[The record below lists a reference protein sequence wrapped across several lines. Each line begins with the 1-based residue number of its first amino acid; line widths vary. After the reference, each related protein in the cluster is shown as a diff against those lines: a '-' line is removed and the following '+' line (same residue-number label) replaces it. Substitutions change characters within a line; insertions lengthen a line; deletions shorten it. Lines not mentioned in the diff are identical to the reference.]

1 MLLLSHHSDEV
12 ILDPKALA
20 KVFKSKPFPKGLAS
34 VGQVVV
40 EKLGD
45 GVGIDFGEVVN
56 PYGDDWEIRWADG
69 KTEMISQPKKNLA
82 LALQCAQ
89 QVMFKGCLMECT
101 HYDSKGC
108 HLVASSSAQPSS
120 SAQLSSPTK
129 TTTTRSTRGQKKST
143 DHEESASSPS
153 KRTRSKTGT
162 EQSPTKTTTT
172 RSTRGKKKSTDHE
185 ESASSPSKRT
195 RSKTGTEQSPTK
207 TTTTRSTRGKKK
219 STDHEQ
225 SPSKKTK
232 TKTLQ
237 WKRCRAKKIS
247 NDQRTILTDE
257 FTALF
262 AKNKD
267 EVSFLFA
274 ERSLQEY
281 AALQKSPLHTNA
293 RNLYRAAIGQ
303 VMCQVVPETDKPLD
317 GNASKVFECLWPVCQ
332 KVSYYC

>member
-143 DHEESASSPS
+143 DHEESPSSPS

-162 EQSPTKTTTT
+162 EQSPTK
-172 RSTRGKKKSTDHE
+172 
-185 ESASSPSKRT
+185 A
-195 RSKTGTEQSPTK
+195 
-207 TTTTRSTRGKKK
+207 TTTRSTRGKKK

>member
-129 TTTTRSTRGQKKST
+129 TTTTRSTRG
-143 DHEESASSPS
+143 
-153 KRTRSKTGT
+153 
-162 EQSPTKTTTT
+162 
-172 RSTRGKKKSTDHE
+172 KKKSTDHE

-207 TTTTRSTRGKKK
+207 ATTTRSTRGKKK

>member
-162 EQSPTKTTTT
+162 EQSPTK
-172 RSTRGKKKSTDHE
+172 
-185 ESASSPSKRT
+185 A
-195 RSKTGTEQSPTK
+195 
-207 TTTTRSTRGKKK
+207 TTTRSTRGKKK

>member
-185 ESASSPSKRT
+185 
-195 RSKTGTEQSPTK
+195 
-207 TTTTRSTRGKKK
+207 
-219 STDHEQ
+219 Q

>member
-1 MLLLSHHSDEV
+1 MPNSNDVAHSKNVLLLSHHSDEV

-185 ESASSPSKRT
+185 
-195 RSKTGTEQSPTK
+195 
-207 TTTTRSTRGKKK
+207 
-219 STDHEQ
+219 Q

>member
-120 SAQLSSPTK
+120 SAQLSSP
-129 TTTTRSTRGQKKST
+129 
-143 DHEESASSPS
+143 S

-162 EQSPTKTTTT
+162 EQSPTK
-172 RSTRGKKKSTDHE
+172 
-185 ESASSPSKRT
+185 A
-195 RSKTGTEQSPTK
+195 
-207 TTTTRSTRGKKK
+207 TTTRSTRGKKK

>member
-1 MLLLSHHSDEV
+1 MTKNHCNNGCHPCRRGLLLARNKIVPNSNDVAHSKNVLLLSHHSDEV

-129 TTTTRSTRGQKKST
+129 TTTTRSTRGQKKALIMKSRPRRQAN
-143 DHEESASSPS
+143 ELGARQALNSRLQKQRQPGLLEA
-153 KRTRSKTGT
+153 
-162 EQSPTKTTTT
+162 
-172 RSTRGKKKSTDHE
+172 KKKALIMNSRLAKKPKQKHYSG
-185 ESASSPSKRT
+185 SAVER
-195 RSKTGTEQSPTK
+195 
-207 TTTTRSTRGKKK
+207 KK
-219 STDHEQ
+219 S
-225 SPSKKTK
+225 
-232 TKTLQ
+232 
-237 WKRCRAKKIS
+237 A
-247 NDQRTILTDE
+247 TI
-257 FTALF
+257 
-262 AKNKD
+262 
-267 EVSFLFA
+267 
-274 ERSLQEY
+274 
-281 AALQKSPLHTNA
+281 NA
-293 RNLYRAAIGQ
+293 R
-303 VMCQVVPETDKPLD
+303 
-317 GNASKVFECLWPVCQ
+317 F
-332 KVSYYC
+332 